1 MIIFLAALQSISPA
15 LYEASAIEGASAW
28 ENFWMITI
36 PMITPMIL
44 VNVVYTVIDTFTDS
58 ANAVMDQITSVFR
71 EQQYSRSAAMSWV
84 YFLIIGVI
92 LGLILLISARS
103 NRNHAG

>member
-1 MIIFLAALQSISPA
+1 M
-15 LYEASAIEGASAW
+15 
-28 ENFWMITI
+28 
-36 PMITPMIL
+36 
-44 VNVVYTVIDTFTDS
+44 YTVIDTFTDS

-71 EQQYSRSAAMSWV
+71 EQQYARSAAMSWV

-92 LGLILLISARS
+92 LGIILLISARS